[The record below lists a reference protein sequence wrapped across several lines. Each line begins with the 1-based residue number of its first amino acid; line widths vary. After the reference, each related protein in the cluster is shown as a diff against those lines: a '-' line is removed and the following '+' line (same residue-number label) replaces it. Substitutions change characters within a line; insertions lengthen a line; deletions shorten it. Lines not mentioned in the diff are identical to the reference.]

1 MQKTSAPITATIT
14 TLSHEGRGL
23 THLNGKPTFVSG
35 ALAGE
40 TVNLVITR
48 KSRRHQDARVVDV
61 LTAAPERIIPVCPH
75 ADICG
80 GCSLQHMDPAAQ
92 VRFKE
97 DSVRQQLHRF
107 GRVTPAVWLPPLTGA
122 TVGYRRK
129 ARLGVRYVIKKE
141 KLLVGFREKASNYLA
156 DIQECHTL
164 DARVGMHL
172 TDINAVIQQLSC
184 YKEIAQVEVAA
195 SDTEVALVFR
205 HLVPL
210 TETDRTV
217 LCEFGARLNF
227 QIWLQPNLPATI
239 EKLFPADNNAFLHYS
254 LPEWQLDL
262 RFHPLDFTQVNH
274 GINPRMIAAALHL
287 LDIQTTDHVLDL
299 FCGLGN
305 FTLPMARVSQHV
317 TGIEGS
323 TEMVQRAS
331 DNAAYNNIANT
342 EFTAANLAAPDENA
356 PWLNRDYERLLLDPS
371 RTGAA
376 EILACL
382 GKLWQ
387 TQRVARPARIV
398 YVSCNPA
405 TLARDAGALVH
416 EHGYQLHT
424 AGIIDMFPHTAHIES
439 IALFTLG

>member
-1 MQKTSAPITATIT
+1 MLTTTPITATIT

-23 THLNGKPTFVSG
+23 THINGKPTFVSG

-48 KSRRHQDARVVDV
+48 KSRRHQDARVVEV
-61 LTAAPERIIPVCPH
+61 LRPAAERILPVCPH

-92 VRFKE
+92 IHFKE
-97 DSVRQQLHRF
+97 ESVRQQLQRF
-107 GRVTPAVWLPPLTGA
+107 GRVAALNWLPPLTGA
-122 TVGYRRK
+122 TTGYRRK

-156 DIQECHTL
+156 DIRECHTL
-164 DARVGMHL
+164 DTRIGMHI

-210 TETDRTV
+210 TDTDLTILR
-217 LCEFGARLNF
+217 EFGARFNM
-227 QIWLQPNLPATI
+227 QIWLQPNPPATI
-239 EKLFPADNNAFLHYS
+239 EKLFPADHATFLHYT

-274 GINPRMIAAALHL
+274 GINPRMITAALQL
-287 LDIQTTDHVLDL
+287 LTIQATDHVLDL

-305 FTLPMARVSQHV
+305 FTLPMARFAKQV

-323 TEMVQRAS
+323 TDMVQRAS
-331 DNAAYNNIANT
+331 DNAAHNHISNT
-342 EFTAANLAAPDENA
+342 EFAAANLAAPNTDTD
-356 PWLNRDYERLLLDPS
+356 WINRHYDRLLLDPP
-371 RTGAA
+371 RTGAI
-376 EILACL
+376 EILRSL
-382 GKLWQ
+382 GALWQ
-387 TQRVARPARIV
+387 NNTVTRPTHIV

-405 TLARDAGALVH
+405 TLARDAGILVQ
-416 EHGYQLHT
+416 EYGYQLHT

-439 IALFTLG
+439 IALFTYG